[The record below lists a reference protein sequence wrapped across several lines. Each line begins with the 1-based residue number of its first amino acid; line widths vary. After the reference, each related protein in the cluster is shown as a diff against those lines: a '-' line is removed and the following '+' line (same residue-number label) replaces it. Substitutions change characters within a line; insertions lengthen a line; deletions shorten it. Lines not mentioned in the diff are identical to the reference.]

1 MNVYKLMSGVAR
13 SLGDHS
19 TLIPFFLNHLSLTHI
34 IAYTLSLHV
43 YFFNYS
49 GGKGVI
55 KTKKKVQKFKC
66 NHVCFLACNTR
77 IHPFRVCN
85 IINLILP
92 SAECRTEKD
101 YCLIVSK
108 KQEKICHCRNRAEN
122 IWYVCIESFA
132 T

>member
-1 MNVYKLMSGVAR
+1 MSSKPRRRYKNSSV
-13 SLGDHS
+13 
-19 TLIPFFLNHLSLTHI
+19 I
-34 IAYTLSLHV
+34 IMFVFLHV
-43 YFFNYS
+43 IHAYILFVL
-49 GGKGVI
+49 VI
-55 KTKKKVQKFKC
+55 S
-66 NHVCFLACNTR
+66 L
-77 IHPFRVCN
+77 
-85 IINLILP
+85 INLILP